1 MTSNSAIKTYLAL
14 DIGTQRIGVAIAQS
28 TSRLPKPLTVI
39 HNDDAF
45 IDQLNHLIQIYNASE
60 LIIGI
65 PHGLEGQSTEQ
76 TRYTKEFVSTL
87 KKNINLP
94 IYNQDEAVT
103 SVQAE
108 KELIAR
114 GKPYSKGDIDSLAA
128 TYILDDFLQQSRIES
143 T

>member
-1 MTSNSAIKTYLAL
+1 MASDSAVKTYLAL
-14 DIGTQRIGVAIAQS
+14 DIGLQRIGVAIARS
-28 TSRLPKPLTVI
+28 DSRLSRPLSVI
-39 HNDDAF
+39 FNNDNF
-45 IDQLNHLIQIYNASE
+45 VDQLNQLIQINNINE
-60 LIIGI
+60 LVIGI
-65 PHGLEGQSTEQ
+65 PHGLDGQSTDQ
-76 TRYTKEFVSTL
+76 TRYTEDFVSSL

-94 IYNQDEAVT
+94 IHLQDEAVT

-128 TYILDDFLQQSRIES
+128 TYILDDFLQPSRIEP

>member
-1 MTSNSAIKTYLAL
+1 MTSDSAVKTYLAL
-14 DIGTQRIGVAIAQS
+14 DIGLQRIGVAIAQS
-28 TSRLPKPLTVI
+28 DSRLPKPLDVI
-39 HNDDAF
+39 FNNDNF
-45 IDQLNHLIQIYNASE
+45 IDQLEQLIQINNVNE

-65 PHGLEGQSTEQ
+65 PHGLDGQSTEQ
-76 TRYTKEFVSTL
+76 TRYTEEFVPTL
-87 KKNINLP
+87 KKSINLP
-94 IYNQDEAVT
+94 IYKQDEAVT

-108 KELIAR
+108 EELIAR